1 MEDFRMYNIDME
13 DIDPEKTYDLIVL
26 GGGPTAIGCAI
37 YAARFALDVLVI
49 GKIFGGLIATTHLVE
64 NYPGITSTS
73 GQGLMEMFKDHMN
86 SLRIPYITDEIRSIE
101 KTSDNFILHS
111 FFQKFKAKSVVIAT
125 GSERKKLGI
134 PGEEEFAGRGV
145 SYCATCDGPF
155 YKDKTVCVI
164 GGSDS
169 AAKEA
174 LFLSQNVKKVYIIYR
189 GEEIRAEPIN
199 KKRVE
204 QNQKIEIIYKTNVT
218 EIKGNNTVKSVIFDN
233 GKEFEVDGVFIEVGS
248 VPNSDIAKHIGIRIN
263 DKGEIIINRKSET
276 NLPGVFAAGD
286 VADAPFKQ
294 AITGVAEGVIAAYS
308 AFDYVKKMNIEY

>member
-1 MEDFRMYNIDME
+1 MEGIDL
-13 DIDPEKTYDLIVL
+13 EKTYDLIVI
-26 GGGPTAIGCAI
+26 GGGPTAIGSAI

-73 GQGLMEMFKDHMN
+73 GQGLMDMFKEHMN
-86 SLRIPYITDEIRSIE
+86 SLSIPYITDEIRSIE
-101 KTSDNFILHS
+101 NADDHFILHS
-111 FFQKFKAKSVVIAT
+111 FFQKFKALSVVIAT

-134 PGEEEFAGRGV
+134 PGEEDFAGRGV

-155 YKDKTVCVI
+155 YKDKTVCVV

-204 QNQKIEIIYKTNVT
+204 ENHKIEIIYKTNIV
-218 EIKGNNTVKSVIFDN
+218 EIKGDNTVKSVIFDN
-233 GKEFEVDGVFIEVGS
+233 GTEFEVDGVFIEVGS
-248 VPNSDIAKHIGIRIN
+248 IPNSDLAKRIGVETN
-263 DKGEIIINRKSET
+263 KKDEIIINRKSET
-276 NLPGVFAAGD
+276 NIPGIFAAGD

-294 AITGVAEGVIAAYS
+294 AITGVAEGVVAAYS
-308 AFDYVKKMNIEY
+308 AFDYVKGMNIEY

>member
-1 MEDFRMYNIDME
+1 MEGIDF
-13 DIDPEKTYDLIVL
+13 EKTYDLIVL

-37 YAARFALDVLVI
+37 YAARFAMDVLVV
-49 GKIFGGLIATTHLVE
+49 GKTFGGLIATTHVVE
-64 NYPGITSTS
+64 NYPAITSIS
-73 GQGLMEMFKDHMN
+73 GQGLMDMFKDHMD
-86 SLRIPYITDEIRSIE
+86 SLNIPYISDQIRNIE
-101 KTSDNFILHS
+101 KFDDYFELRS
-111 FFQKFKAKSVVIAT
+111 FFQKFKAYSILIAT

-155 YKDKTVCVI
+155 FIDKTVCVV

-174 LFLSQNVKKVYIIYR
+174 LFLSQNAKKVFIIYR

-199 KKRVE
+199 KKRVYE
-204 QNQKIEIIYKTNVT
+204 NDKIEIIYKTNIV
-218 EIKGNNTVKSVIFDN
+218 EIKGDGTVKSVIFDN
-233 GKEFEVDGVFIEVGS
+233 GKEFEIDGVFIEIGS
-248 VPNSDIAKHIGIRIN
+248 VPNSGLAKRIGVEAN
-263 DKGEIIINRKSET
+263 EKGEIIINRKSET
-276 NLPGVFAAGD
+276 NVPGIFAAGD

-308 AFDYVKKMNIEY
+308 AFDYVKEMNIEY

>member
-1 MEDFRMYNIDME
+1 MYNIE
-13 DIDPEKTYDLIVL
+13 SIDPEKTYDIVVL

-64 NYPGITSTS
+64 NYPAITSTS
-73 GQGLMEMFKDHMN
+73 GQGLMEMFKEHMD

-101 KTSDNFILHS
+101 QASDHFILHS

-125 GSERKKLGI
+125 GSERKKLGV
-134 PGEEEFAGRGV
+134 PGEEIFAGRGV

-189 GEEIRAEPIN
+189 GDELRAEPIN

-218 EIKGNNTVKSVIFDN
+218 EIKGENNVKSVIFDN

-248 VPNSDIAKHIGIRIN
+248 VPNSDIAKHIGIRTN
-263 DKGEIIINRKSET
+263 DKNEIIINRKSET
-276 NLPGVFAAGD
+276 NIPGVFAAGD

-294 AITGVAEGVIAAYS
+294 AITGVSEGVIAAYS
-308 AFDYVKKMNIEY
+308 AFDFIKGIDIEY

>member
-1 MEDFRMYNIDME
+1 MEGVDF
-13 DIDPEKTYDLIVL
+13 EKTYDLIVL

-37 YAARFALDVLVI
+37 YAARFALNVLIV
-49 GKIFGGLIATTHLVE
+49 GKTFGGLIATTHLVE

-73 GQGLMEMFKDHMN
+73 GQGLMDMFKEHMN
-86 SLRIPYITDEIRSIE
+86 SLSIPYISDEIRSIE
-101 KTSDNFILHS
+101 KADDHFVLHS
-111 FFQKFKAKSVVIAT
+111 FFQKFKAYTVCIAT

-155 YKDKTVCVI
+155 YKDKVVI
-164 GGSDS
+164 VVGGSDS

-174 LFLSQNVKKVYIIYR
+174 LFLSQNVKKVYIVYR

-199 KKRVE
+199 KKRVYE
-204 QNQKIEIIYKTNVT
+204 NEKIEIIYKTNIV
-218 EIKGNNTVKSVIFDN
+218 EIKGDTSVKSVIFDN
-233 GKEFEVDGVFIEVGS
+233 GKEFDIDGVFIEVGS
-248 VPNSDIAKHIGIRIN
+248 IPNSDLAKRISVKT
-263 DKGEIIINRKSET
+263 DEKDEIVINRKSET
-276 NLPGVFAAGD
+276 NIPGIFAAGD

>member
-1 MEDFRMYNIDME
+1 MEGVDF
-13 DIDPEKTYDLIVL
+13 EKTYDLIVL

-37 YAARFALDVLVI
+37 YAARFALNVLIV
-49 GKIFGGLIATTHLVE
+49 GKTFGGLIATTHLVE
-64 NYPGITSTS
+64 NYPGIASTS
-73 GQGLMEMFKDHMN
+73 GQGLMDMFKEHMN
-86 SLRIPYITDEIRSIE
+86 SLSIPYITDEIRSIE
-101 KTSDNFILHS
+101 NADEHFILHS

-134 PGEEEFAGRGV
+134 PGEEKFAGRGV

-155 YKDKTVCVI
+155 YKDKVVI
-164 GGSDS
+164 VVGGSDS

-174 LFLSQNVKKVYIIYR
+174 LFLSQNVKKVYIVYR

-199 KKRVE
+199 KKRVYE
-204 QNQKIEIIYKTNVT
+204 NEKIEIIYKTNIV
-218 EIKGNNTVKSVIFDN
+218 EIKGDTSVKSVIFDN
-233 GKEFEVDGVFIEVGS
+233 GKEFDIDGVFIEVGS
-248 VPNSDIAKHIGIRIN
+248 IPNSDLAKRISVKT
-263 DKGEIIINRKSET
+263 DEKDEIVINRKSET
-276 NLPGVFAAGD
+276 NIPGIFAAGD